1 MPKRERYKG
10 YELSIVINK
19 KLKHSYLSI
28 TNEGSI
34 KIKTPIDSKQFIY
47 SFIDER
53 ELWIEKQ
60 LKKLE
65 CFTPLGSKQ
74 LHSVESIEKRV
85 DYFSE
90 LMSLHYS
97 QLKFRKMKR
106 RWGSCSSLGVITLN
120 KALFFVEE
128 RLLEYVI
135 VHELAHLKHMNHS
148 KVFHTL
154 VAHYLPR
161 ANEYHEKLHQIKLS

>member
-28 TNEGSI
+28 TNEGII
-34 KIKTPIDSKQFIY
+34 KIKTPSSSKRFIL

-53 ELWIEKQ
+53 ETWIEKQ

-65 CFTPLGSKQ
+65 SLTPLGSKQ
-74 LHSVESIEKRV
+74 LHNVESVEKRA

-90 LMSLHYS
+90 LMSLDYS
-97 QLKFRKMKR
+97 QLKFRKMRR
-106 RWGSCSSLGVITLN
+106 RWGSCNSLGIITLN
-120 KALFFVEE
+120 KALFFVED
-128 RLLEYVI
+128 RLLDYVI
-135 VHELAHLKHMNHS
+135 VHELAHLQHMNHS
-148 KVFHTL
+148 KEFHSL
-154 VAHYLPR
+154 VAHYLPQ
-161 ANEYHEKLHQIKLS
+161 ANEYREKLHKIKLT